1 MLDKKDKR
9 IFHKKIKDLTNEEK
23 DFIKSYTTNNI
34 YMLHGL
40 YNGPNIFNDYNKKHY
55 FTNTLELFI
64 FISSNTKLIVSI
76 INSFLDVIFILL
88 IILIIILYFLY

>member
-40 YNGPNIFNDYNKKHY
+40 YNGPNIFNNYTKYY